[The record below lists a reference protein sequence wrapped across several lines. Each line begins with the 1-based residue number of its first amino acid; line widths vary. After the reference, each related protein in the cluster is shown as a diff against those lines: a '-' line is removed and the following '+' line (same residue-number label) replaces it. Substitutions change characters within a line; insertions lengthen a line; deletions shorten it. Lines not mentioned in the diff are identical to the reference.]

1 MSFDFN
7 TFEEGTASPAAEA
20 KPKVEPRVVE
30 RLRGTLRPADAPPD
44 WQQPALRYEVT
55 GKNAAE
61 ITKAQGRLNSIGRR
75 YGVEFS
81 VKTQRVEA
89 DGRAFIEA
97 FAVPKRAPKPR
108 GKR

>member
-7 TFEEGTASPAAEA
+7 AYEEVTASPAAP
-20 KPKVEPRVVE
+20 KQPKVEPRVVE
-30 RLRGTLRPADAPPD
+30 RLRVTLGTDP
-44 WQQPALRYEVT
+44 QQAVRYEVT

-81 VKTQRVEA
+81 VKTQRVETG
-89 DGRAFIEA
+89 DGRTFIEA
-97 FAVPKRAPKPR
+97 FAVAKRAPKPR
-108 GKR
+108 SKR

>member
-7 TFEEGTASPAAEA
+7 GFEEVTASPAQAR
-20 KPKVEPRVVE
+20 PRVEPRVVDK
-30 RLRGTLRPADAPPD
+30 LRATLGTDP
-44 WQQPALRYEVT
+44 QQAVRYEVT
-55 GKNAAE
+55 GKTAAE

-81 VKTQRVEA
+81 VKTQRVESG
-89 DGRAFIEA
+89 DGRTFIEA
-97 FAVPKRAPKPR
+97 FAVTKRPAKPR